1 MATGAPGAR
10 MSSEKWTEIACVVDQ
25 SGSMFKVKDDAI
37 GGFNQFLEEQR
48 EVEGRANLTLT
59 LFNHDYELV
68 HDSSSLGE
76 VDPLDE
82 ETYRPKGM
90 TAMLDAVGATIDRID
105 EHMAAGDAGPD
116 RVLVLI
122 LTDGKEN
129 ASTEY
134 EGGEVARKIAERD
147 EDETWEFVFWGANI
161 DARKVAESINIDSG
175 NVSQFATTGDH
186 VHSVFGEMSRMT
198 QSFRKTGSL
207 DDFDEFDEVD
217 GFGDS

>member
-1 MATGAPGAR
+1 

-48 EVEGRANLTLT
+48 DVEGRANLTLT

-68 HDSSSLGE
+68 YDSSSLGDVE
-76 VDPLDE
+76 PLDE

-105 EHMAAGDAGPD
+105 ERMEGGAPRPD

-134 EGGEVARKIAERD
+134 EGEEVARKIADRD
-147 EDETWEFVFWGANI
+147 EGERWEFVFWGANI
-161 DARKVAESINIDSG
+161 DARKVADSINIDSG
-175 NVSQFATTGDH
+175 NVSQFATTGEH

-198 QSFRKTGSL
+198 QSFRETGSL
-207 DDFDEFDEVD
+207 EDFDDLDDFD